1 MGQRK
6 VRSLGKAEAR
16 RLFFQV
22 RKDRKRV
29 QLNVKHIFCDHPERK
44 WSRLEIIHLICEKQG
59 SFEENK
65 QPSAWDDSWLWK
77 VVDDDGH
84 DCIFPLRIEEDENGN
99 IIFVITAIR

>member
-16 RLFFQV
+16 RLFFQI

-29 QLNVKHIFCDHPERK
+29 ELNYYHIFVHHSERK
-44 WSRLEIIHLICEKQG
+44 WTKMEILHLICEKQG
-59 SFEENK
+59 SFEENN
-65 QPSAWDDSWLWK
+65 QPSAWEDSWLWK
-77 VVDDDGH
+77 VVDDEEQL
-84 DCIFPLRIEEDENGN
+84 CTFPLRIEEDENGN